1 MENKTLCEEMVKD
14 QGFLRIVGSLHKN
27 RKMLKNTQL
36 LTLAKNL
43 LRLRWSLQY
52 STITDFIN
60 ACQNEAAEFST
71 EEVTIFC
78 QCLHNVHLM
87 SSLDENLTEMMGQSA
102 VKILEEDVINEVED
116 EELSST
122 LYRGYLPL
130 RIK

>member
-27 RKMLKNTQL
+27 RKMLENTQL

-60 ACQNEAAEFST
+60 ACQIKEAEFKT
-71 EEVTIFC
+71 EEVTLFC

-87 SSLDENLTEMMGQSA
+87 STLEENLVETMGQSA
-102 VKILEEDVINEVED
+102 VRILEDYVLNVIED

-122 LYRGYLPL
+122 LYRGQ
-130 RIK
+130 